1 MLCKNANMTNIN
13 QLIESLR
20 DLGPEAIRDE
30 IESREA
36 EIKALRILMRASRQA
51 TCKTRVKQAEVSK

>member
-1 MLCKNANMTNIN
+1 MNNIK

-20 DLGPEAIRDE
+20 HLGPEAIRDE

-36 EIKALRILMRASRQA
+36 EIKALRILMRVSRQA
-51 TCKTRVKQAEVSK
+51 TCKTRVKQAEVTQ

>member
-1 MLCKNANMTNIN
+1 MNDIN

-20 DLGPEAIRDE
+20 HLGPEAIRDE

-36 EIKALRILMRASRQA
+36 EIKALRVLLRACRQTA
-51 TCKTRVKQAEVSK
+51 KKQVAINGGSVQ